1 MINQIQASAS
11 VQHPSPMGRTWLK
24 VENESAKDSKTS
36 GIRHPKTTQKKVLNT
51 LKKVIQRSMRL
62 LSSWVIYIFNFGM
75 FAGQVWVKIGIGT
88 VGTWNSIH
96 YIYSKNMWHNY
107 QIDPKYL
114 VLMGLKFASCP
125 SISSIHLCT
134 SHSQLHG

>member
-11 VQHPSPMGRTWLK
+11 VQHPSPMGRTWLKMLK

-36 GIRHPKTTQKKVLNT
+36 GIRHPKTTQKKVLKT

-75 FAGQVWVKIGIGT
+75 FAGYKYG
-88 VGTWNSIH
+88 
-96 YIYSKNMWHNY
+96 SK
-107 QIDPKYL
+107 L
-114 VLMGLKFASCP
+114 A
-125 SISSIHLCT
+125 
-134 SHSQLHG
+134 

>member
-11 VQHPSPMGRTWLK
+11 AQHPSPMGRTWLK

-36 GIRHPKTTQKKVLNT
+36 GIRHPETTQKKVLNT

-75 FAGQVWVKIGIGT
+75 FAGYKYG
-88 VGTWNSIH
+88 
-96 YIYSKNMWHNY
+96 SK
-107 QIDPKYL
+107 L
-114 VLMGLKFASCP
+114 A
-125 SISSIHLCT
+125 
-134 SHSQLHG
+134 